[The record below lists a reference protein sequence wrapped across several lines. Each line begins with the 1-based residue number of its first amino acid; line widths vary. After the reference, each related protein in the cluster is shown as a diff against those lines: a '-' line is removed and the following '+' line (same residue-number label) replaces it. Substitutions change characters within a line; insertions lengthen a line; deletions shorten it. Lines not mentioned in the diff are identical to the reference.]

1 MSSLNVMSCFK
12 GDQKIS
18 GIFGWTVP
26 LMTRDQLVGIKHCY
40 EQFSSSSLVAA
51 FGPRPLN
58 WNAWLVQNL
67 LHIIGRSLE
76 SWVQTEQARCQLLCR
91 GTTGRTVKLLLQEL
105 VRRGIPQPFRGIV
118 WQLLCGVEVNCA
130 EKQMYSSYLKKTSP
144 FEKTISRDIARTFPS
159 HELFKDK
166 DGVGQESL
174 FSVMKVLHFVHFST
188 LLLFMLHFCWCWHW

>member
-58 WNAWLVQNL
+58 
-67 LHIIGRSLE
+67 
-76 SWVQTEQARCQLLCR
+76 
-91 GTTGRTVKLLLQEL
+91 
-105 VRRGIPQPFRGIV
+105 
-118 WQLLCGVEVNCA
+118 
-130 EKQMYSSYLKKTSP
+130 
-144 FEKTISRDIARTFPS
+144 
-159 HELFKDK
+159 
-166 DGVGQESL
+166 
-174 FSVMKVLHFVHFST
+174 
-188 LLLFMLHFCWCWHW
+188 